1 MRTGP
6 YTAVREVALTRLE
19 QGWEPERFEV
29 CIGEPG
35 GEGSASGEIPRT
47 PAATGRVTCCPRRN
61 SQCDECRSP
70 TPWSFPLAPEGGPQS
85 QPDPASEGNQFL
97 GRFAEAKIA
106 APATHIRGQLFHCRL
121 DANALGPSRDL
132 SIRCLNRS
140 SDFGA
145 IVRLMSGPAVKLKP
159 RNFRSCGR
167 ATALFASFTLS
178 LSFCVMKR
186 EMLHHPLTRA
196 FAANVNVTVV
206 RITNKAVSSALQLP
220 VELVEHEVT

>member
-47 PAATGRVTCCPRRN
+47 PAATGRVPCCPRRD

-132 SIRCLNRS
+132 SDSLLEPLQRFRRNRAL
-140 SDFGA
+140 D
-145 IVRLMSGPAVKLKP
+145 VRTGRKAEAEELPFL
-159 RNFRSCGR
+159 RSCHR
-167 ATALFASFTLS
+167 TLC
-178 LSFCVMKR
+178 LIYLELKR
-186 EMLHHPLTRA
+186 EMLSITR
-196 FAANVNVTVV
+196 
-206 RITNKAVSSALQLP
+206 
-220 VELVEHEVT
+220 